1 LPLPRRRLSGMNS
14 HRASKEMQI
23 SYYSSNLKDLVKYY
37 TKSIDGLCCRLV
49 NPCIMVQ
56 KPFVSGLGRDV
67 WEIPRQELKICASDR
82 LGSSR
87 FGEVYKGLWN
97 KKMLVAIKTLKAE
110 AAEMEEFLK
119 EKLVM
124 KTLIH
129 PKLVQLY
136 GVCTVGKPMFIV
148 TELMKNGALLD
159 YLRSAEREDLT
170 IIDLVDMAA
179 QVAEGMAFLEKKNYI
194 HRDLAARNVMV
205 GEDNIV
211 KIADFELAEAFPNGW
226 YQAEFGKPLP
236 IKWTAPEA
244 LTHSKYTIKSD
255 VWSFGILLT
264 ELVTY
269 GVMPYVGMSNIETSS
284 FLENGG
290 RMPCPSNCPENL
302 YELMLQCWHK
312 EPMKRPT
319 FETLHNQLENLF
331 SNDIWSQVKQ

>member
-1 LPLPRRRLSGMNS
+1 MPKSC
-14 HRASKEMQI
+14 H
-23 SYYSSNLKDLVKYY
+23 SSNLQDLVKHY
-37 TKSIDGLCCRLV
+37 TKSTDGLCCRLA

-56 KPFVSGLGRDV
+56 KPFIPGLGRDV
-67 WEIPRQELKICASDR
+67 WEIPRQELQKSDK
-82 LGSSR
+82 LGSGQ

-97 KKMLVAIKTLKAE
+97 KKTWVAIKTLKAD

-119 EKLVM
+119 EVKVM
-124 KTLIH
+124 KNLVH

-179 QVAEGMAFLEKKNYI
+179 QVAEGMAFLEKNNYI
-194 HRDLAARNVMV
+194 HRDLAARNVLV

-211 KIADFELAEAFPNGW
+211 KVADFGLARAIPDEMYEAKIG
-226 YQAEFGKPLP
+226 AKLP

-244 LTHSKYTIKSD
+244 LSHNKYTIKSD

-269 GVMPYVGMSNIETSS
+269 GAMPYVGKTNAEATT
-284 FLENGG
+284 FVENGG
-290 RMPCPSNCPENL
+290 RMPCPSDCPENL

-312 EPMKRPT
+312 DPMKRPT
-319 FETLHNQLENLF
+319 FEILHNQLESFF
-331 SNDIWSQVKQ
+331 SNGQEYQLADQAE